1 VWRAVT
7 LWSAI
12 AAGAYTGSLGMPAGY
27 DPRHDHLLRERMI
40 ARLTET
46 FDEVIGPVPSQQN

>member
-1 VWRAVT
+1 MAAVT
-7 LWSAI
+7 LWSAV

-27 DPRHDHLLRERMI
+27 DPRHDHRLREADDV